1 MTNHTNLPTAS
12 YVDTRESLAA
22 AIAAIGRAPVAGFDT
37 EFVGESTYEPQLCL
51 LQVSTTEGIWV
62 IDPLSGIDL
71 RAFWAALTEP
81 GREVVALAARQELLF
96 CLRDAGRTPT
106 AVFDPQLVA
115 GLVGYGYP
123 LSHTNLV
130 LRVLDVRVPSGETFT
145 DWRKRPLTPTQ
156 LEYAAADVQYLLT
169 IRARLLDRAQA
180 LGRAGWI
187 QDESAHLVERV
198 VHSEQEER
206 WWRVSG
212 AMSLNRRGLAV
223 LRELWRWRD
232 QAARTADLPVR
243 RIMGDDMM
251 VEIAK
256 RSPKTVPDLFALRGL
271 DRMRKAGPELV
282 AAVQAG
288 LRLPEKDLPQLKRRD
303 DPPQVAIL
311 GHLASVVAGGL
322 AAQHQVDQA
331 LLATTA
337 DLQDLVRWHLGLGDE
352 GRPAILDGWRGAI
365 LGQPL
370 LDLLAGKSALRVADA
385 QSPNPLRLE
394 ER

>member
-1 MTNHTNLPTAS
+1 MTNHINLPATT
-12 YVDTRESLAA
+12 YVDTPQGLAA
-22 AIAAIGRAPVAGFDT
+22 AVAAIGQAPVVGFDT

-51 LQVSTTEGIWV
+51 LQVSTSDGIWV

-71 RAFWAALTEP
+71 RGFWAVLTEP

-96 CLRDAGRTPT
+96 CLHYAGRTPS
-106 AVFDPQLVA
+106 AVFDPQLAA

-145 DWRKRPLTPTQ
+145 DWRKRPLTPSQ

-169 IRARLLDRAQA
+169 IRERLLALAQSMARSDWMTDENARL
-180 LGRAGWI
+180 
-187 QDESAHLVERV
+187 VEKV
-198 VHSEQEER
+198 VQSEQEER

-223 LRELWRWRD
+223 LRELWRWRE
-232 QAARTADLPVR
+232 QAARTADVPVR
-243 RIMGDDMM
+243 RILGDDIM

-282 AAVQAG
+282 AAVQTG
-288 LRLPEKDLPQLKRRD
+288 LRVPDQDLPQLKRRD
-303 DPPQVAIL
+303 DPPQVAVL
-311 GHLASVVAGGL
+311 GHLVSVVAGGL
-322 AAQHQVDQA
+322 AAQHQVDPA

-337 DLQDLVRWHLGLGDE
+337 DLQDLVRWRLGLGGE
-352 GRPAILDGWRGAI
+352 ERPAILDGWRGDI

-370 LDLLAGKSALRVADA
+370 LDLLAGKSALWVADA
-385 QSPNPLRLE
+385 QAANPLRIGP
-394 ER
+394 R